1 MIIAQVQH
9 GRNIPG
15 VAVFKGHYAVGSF
28 AGGHGLEYLVPCGI
42 AHGLGV
48 GEQRLEG
55 DVGKR
60 SLHPLIGGAVA
71 PQHGSLVLLG
81 DVHHVLDMVFIVR
94 AQRKLLNAG
103 CGLFQH
109 GGLPGGI
116 VDGQAVRPLIFGHLQ
131 NGSHPA
137 LEQRSQLRIYR
148 VDLGTGLFQCVHG
161 GHILFGR
168 FLRGYLVSIP

>member
-1 MIIAQVQH
+1 MS
-9 GRNIPG
+9 G
-15 VAVFKGHYAVGSF
+15 F
-28 AGGHGLEYLVPCGI
+28 ARGNGLEYLVPRGI
-42 AHGLGV
+42 AHGFGV

-60 SLHPLIGGAVA
+60 TFHSLIGGAVV
-71 PQHGSLVLLG
+71 PQHGSFVLLG
-81 DVHHVLDMVFIVR
+81 KIHHVLDVVFIVR
-94 AQRKLLNAG
+94 AQRRLLNAG

-116 VDGQAVRPLIFGHLQ
+116 IDGQAVRPLIFGHLQ

-137 LEQRSQLRIYR
+137 LEQRSQLRIHR